1 MRDDR
6 AFPGA
11 IGRLVSGLA
20 WLTLGVAVAAAGQEP
35 AAGDPPPP
43 REREP
48 APQVGA
54 EDSAAL
60 SQAVVELLRQAEG
73 RLAQNRL
80 DEETGRVHKDIVDGL
95 DRLVKLMEQQ
105 TSRAMAVPFDQPQQG
120 SSPQS
125 SSTGGTGEQGPRR
138 TDDAS
143 ESSAATGRPNE
154 PATDLERRANLPTS
168 VWGHLP
174 PRVRAEIENSY
185 NERFLPKYD
194 ELVRRYYEALATQ
207 GGERR

>member
-1 MRDDR
+1 L
-6 AFPGA
+6 GA
-11 IGRLVSGLA
+11 
-20 WLTLGVAVAAAGQEP
+20 AVAAVGEEP

-43 REREP
+43 RDH
-48 APQVGA
+48 AQALQAGA
-54 EDSAAL
+54 EDSAVL
-60 SQAVVELLRQAEG
+60 SQTVIELMRQAEG

-105 TSRAMAVPFDQPQQG
+105 ASRAMTIPLDQAQQG
-120 SSPQS
+120 PSSQS
-125 SSTGGTGEQGPRR
+125 PSAGGTGEQGPRR

-143 ESSAATGRPNE
+143 ESSATTGRPND

-194 ELVRRYYEALATQ
+194 ELVRRYYEALATSR
-207 GGERR
+207 GAER